1 MRAAHSWAPKG
12 ADLDGEAAEDNSA
25 ASVALSADG
34 TILAIGAQ
42 YNDGNDTNS
51 GHVRVYEWNDAGWA
65 QKGAD
70 LDGEAAGDYS
80 GRSVA
85 LSADGLTVAI
95 GSSSNTGNGTD
106 SGHVRV
112 YEWNDAA
119 WAQKGADIDGEAA
132 GDESGQSVALSAN
145 GAIVAIGC
153 SNVVSL

>member
-1 MRAAHSWAPKG
+1 MHLLTLLSFTASGQWPVRAAHSWAPKG
-12 ADLDGEAAEDNSA
+12 ADVDGEAAEDNSA

-42 YNDGNDTNS
+42 YNDGNDTN
-51 GHVRVYEWNDAGWA
+51 
-65 QKGAD
+65 
-70 LDGEAAGDYS
+70 
-80 GRSVA
+80 
-85 LSADGLTVAI
+85 
-95 GSSSNTGNGTD
+95 